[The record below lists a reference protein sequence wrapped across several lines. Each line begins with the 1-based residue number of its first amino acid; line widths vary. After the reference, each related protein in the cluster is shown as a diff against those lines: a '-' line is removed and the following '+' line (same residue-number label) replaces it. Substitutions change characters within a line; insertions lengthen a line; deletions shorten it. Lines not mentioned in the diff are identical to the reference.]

1 MLKYN
6 IMNRNI
12 FLNKYN
18 QNNIKYNKPATT
30 EQNTIVSSTTQINN
44 NKYNPDVIT
53 NYTSKNNNLKLA
65 NIEYSNQIWKGIT
78 GDEFKNNIKDAT
90 DLKIEFDKPN
100 INDIVLRHN
109 NELSNRMKDKE
120 MIDEKNRLIRQAA
133 IQNVM
138 QINIINDVK
147 TVNETKM
154 HDELKHIQIKEN
166 DILRNEKEK
175 YNLLLRGLENLI

>member
-18 QNNIKYNKPATT
+18 QNNIKVNVPKPSS
-30 EQNTIVSSTTQINN
+30 EQNTNSSNQLNS

-53 NYTSKNNNLKLA
+53 NYTSKNNNLKLT

-78 GDEFKNNIKDAT
+78 GDEFKKNIKDAD
-90 DLKIEFDKPN
+90 DLKIKFDKPN
-100 INDIVLRHN
+100 INDIVSRHN
-109 NELSNRMKDKE
+109 NELTNRIKDKE
-120 MIDEKNRLIRQAA
+120 LIDEKNRLIKQAA

-138 QINIINDVK
+138 QINIINEVK
-147 TVNETKM
+147 TSNDIKM
-154 HDELKHIQIKEN
+154 YDELKQVQIRQN
-166 DILRNEKEK
+166 DILRDDKEK
-175 YNLLLRGLENLI
+175 YNLLLKGLENLI

>member
-12 FLNKYN
+12 FLNKHN
-18 QNNIKYNKPATT
+18 QNNFKSNKPIPNSEQTT
-30 EQNTIVSSTTQINN
+30 NLSSSTQN

-53 NYTSKNNNLKLA
+53 NYTSKNNNLKLT

-78 GDEFKNNIKDAT
+78 GDEFRNNVKDAK

-100 INDIVLRHN
+100 INEIVSRHN
-109 NELSNRMKDKE
+109 NELTNRMKDKE
-120 MIDEKNRLIRQAA
+120 LIDEKNRLIKQAA

-154 HDELKHIQIKEN
+154 HDELKHIQIREN
-166 DILRNEKEK
+166 DILRDEKEK
-175 YNLLLRGLENLI
+175 YNILLRGLEDLI